1 MEISNKEKEYHHE
14 PHMVYSCQY
23 HVIFCPKYRR
33 NVLKDGIDVRL
44 KELILE
50 KQDEYQYKILEME
63 VMPDHVHLLIDINP
77 RLGVYHVVNQ
87 IKGYSSS
94 VLRNEFPALKRKIP
108 TLWTHSKFISTV
120 GSATLESVQKYIEDQ
135 KGK

>member
-14 PHMVYSCQY
+14 SHMVYSCQY

-33 NVLKDGIDVRL
+33 SVLKDGIDLRL
-44 KELILE
+44 KELIME

-77 RLGVYHVVNQ
+77 KCGVYHVVNQ
-87 IKGYSSS
+87 IKGYSSF
-94 VLRNEFPALKRKIP
+94 VLRNEFPELKRKLP
-108 TLWTHSKFISTV
+108 TLWTHLKFISSV
-120 GSATLESVQKYIEDQ
+120 GAVTLEVVKKYIEEQ
-135 KGK
+135 KGV